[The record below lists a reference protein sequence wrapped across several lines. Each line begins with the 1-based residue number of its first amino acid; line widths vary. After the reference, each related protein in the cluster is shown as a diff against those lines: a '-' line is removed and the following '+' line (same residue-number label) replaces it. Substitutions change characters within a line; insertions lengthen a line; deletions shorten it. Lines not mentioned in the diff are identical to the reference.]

1 MNIEPA
7 CLILHSK
14 RIEHTVPSE
23 PSIHAVHTIFDE
35 HRSCPHPRRDGDRRP
50 ASSTATSTSTSGV
63 ASSSSASSASTAAPT
78 RYWDLDPEQ
87 VRCSFVLSIFRL
99 FFLGP
104 LDDVPSFT
112 EFFFFFCSPL
122 EFHRRVNRNRFS
134 SSVYL
139 VLPSFFSIFCLFRAT
154 E

>member
-1 MNIEPA
+1 MNLQHLSYVQYFMNIEPA

-23 PSIHAVHTIFDE
+23 PSILAVYTMLDE

-78 RYWDLDPEQ
+78 RYWDLDTEQ

-99 FFLGP
+99 FF
-104 LDDVPSFT
+104 
-112 EFFFFFCSPL
+112 CSSL